1 MFNSK
6 KKLCGNRNLSHG
18 QKKNKERIFKP
29 HELQEY
35 KGVHNIES
43 VGSLDSFPVTSSV
56 PSPTPEAEPS
66 ISSHRL
72 PESSCSPSQAGP
84 CSVSFESLLLQKISK
99 NPTSGKKVK
108 SQLAEIVTRD
118 QFLETLPKEIPKTK
132 TRRTKNS
139 DPENSEDNF
148 SVHDSNSSDGP
159 YVEEEEECL
168 KQLEFPTNIA
178 VGSWILVKYSTKKT
192 LRYYVG
198 QILEER
204 DEMIKVKFLRRKGNY
219 FIWPTVE
226 DISSIT
232 EDDVVRV
239 LPAPKTK
246 RRDIALSLAC
256 LLIPLC

>member
-18 QKKNKERIFKP
+18 QKKIKERIFKP

-66 ISSHRL
+66 TSSHRL

-84 CSVSFESLLLQKISK
+84 CSVSFESLLLQKIAK
-99 NPTSGKKVK
+99 NPTSSKKRTKVK

-118 QFLETLPKEIPKTK
+118 QVLETLTKETPKTK

-139 DPENSEDNF
+139 DSENSEDNF

-159 YVEEEEECL
+159 YVEEEE
-168 KQLEFPTNIA
+168 
-178 VGSWILVKYSTKKT
+178 
-192 LRYYVG
+192 
-198 QILEER
+198 
-204 DEMIKVKFLRRKGNY
+204 
-219 FIWPTVE
+219 
-226 DISSIT
+226 
-232 EDDVVRV
+232 
-239 LPAPKTK
+239 
-246 RRDIALSLAC
+246 
-256 LLIPLC
+256 